1 MRQFKYLSVLIIACS
16 FVFTSCNDDDDTM
29 EMPMPT
35 QNIVEIAVANYKIN
49 NSSAIIGTNTN
60 ATNGVIHVINKV
72 LLP

>member
-16 FVFTSCNDDDDTM
+16 FVFTSCNDDDTM

-35 QNIVEIAVANYKIN
+35 QDILEIDVTNFKIN

>member
-1 MRQFKYLSVLIIACS
+1 
-16 FVFTSCNDDDDTM
+16 M

-35 QNIVEIAVANYKIN
+35 QNIVEIAVANFKIN